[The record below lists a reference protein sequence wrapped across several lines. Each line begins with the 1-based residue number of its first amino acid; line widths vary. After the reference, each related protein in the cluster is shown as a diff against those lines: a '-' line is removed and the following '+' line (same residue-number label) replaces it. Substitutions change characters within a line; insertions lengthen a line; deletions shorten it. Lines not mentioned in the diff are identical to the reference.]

1 MISGLLS
8 AVMVLSAA
16 VTPATAF
23 ASEMIPE
30 EELKAYVEALPEL
43 DQVKEQLDPEEIVT
57 AKDYEVDFDAEIDL
71 KKDFTNLEIP
81 DKEKVNVKFYEA
93 KDSDQAE
100 FSTGRAG
107 TYKAVY
113 YVEPANEQH
122 PVYRISRNITVKEP
136 VTESQTDSS
145 SSDDG
150 GSGESG
156 DAEDPEADPDPEAQ
170 TLMVPEGEPVE
181 MAASETSATET
192 TIETEDAHII
202 YEFTEE
208 AYELEMAAAEETA
221 QAMEEAENTE
231 VQDAES
237 RPAETVPE
245 TDAEAE
251 ETDAEAET
259 PSAAE
264 EPESQMESSGQTEEA
279 APAETAESET
289 SEPDTVTEEPEAA
302 PETEDPAMIVVTY
315 IRPSN
320 RRVDML

>member
-43 DQVKEQLDPEEIVT
+43 DQVKDQLDPEEIVT

-81 DKEKVNVKFYEA
+81 DKDKVNVKFYEA

-100 FSTGRAG
+100 FSTGRVG
-107 TYKAVY
+107 TYKAIY

-136 VTESQTDSS
+136 VIESQMDGS

-150 GSGESG
+150 GSGEDG
-156 DAEDPEADPDPEAQ
+156 DSEDSEADPDPEPQA
-170 TLMVPEGEPVE
+170 LMAPEESAE
-181 MAASETSATET
+181 IAAPETAA
-192 TIETEDAHII
+192 ETEDAHII

-208 AYELEMAAAEETA
+208 AYELEMAAAEETV
-221 QAMEEAENTE
+221 QAMEAIPG
-231 VQDAES
+231 VF
-237 RPAETVPE
+237 RVY
-245 TDAEAE
+245 
-251 ETDAEAET
+251 
-259 PSAAE
+259 
-264 EPESQMESSGQTEEA
+264 
-279 APAETAESET
+279 
-289 SEPDTVTEEPEAA
+289 
-302 PETEDPAMIVVTY
+302 VVK
-315 IRPSN
+315 
-320 RRVDML
+320 